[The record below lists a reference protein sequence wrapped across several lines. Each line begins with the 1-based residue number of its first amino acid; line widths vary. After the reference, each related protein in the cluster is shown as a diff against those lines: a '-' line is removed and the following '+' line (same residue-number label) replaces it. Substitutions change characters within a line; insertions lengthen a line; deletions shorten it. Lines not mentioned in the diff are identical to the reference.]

1 MSLINC
7 KGILTWPESCVG
19 VSTKVANQG
28 NTFTINE
35 TKLHVPV
42 IN

>member
-1 MSLINC
+1 MSLINYEV
-7 KGILTWPESCVG
+7 ILTWPESCVG
-19 VSTKVANQG
+19 VPTKFANQG
-28 NTFTINE
+28 NKFTINE